1 MTGVALPLSG
11 GRHRKLI
18 PGAVALGR
26 AAEDSCIPSG
36 LSLSHL
42 FKINAKKIE
51 NLHMPFVQSSGILLR
66 RKKKKKKEKLKVYS
80 KRNLKSG
87 FLKCLILFVMIGE
100 KCRETIFFFFIVSI
114 KTGKT
119 PNE

>member
-66 RKKKKKKEKLKVYS
+66 QKKKKMKCGETFNRVKNAEKQS
-80 KRNLKSG
+80 
-87 FLKCLILFVMIGE
+87 
-100 KCRETIFFFFIVSI
+100 FFFYC
-114 KTGKT
+114 KHQ
-119 PNE
+119 NR